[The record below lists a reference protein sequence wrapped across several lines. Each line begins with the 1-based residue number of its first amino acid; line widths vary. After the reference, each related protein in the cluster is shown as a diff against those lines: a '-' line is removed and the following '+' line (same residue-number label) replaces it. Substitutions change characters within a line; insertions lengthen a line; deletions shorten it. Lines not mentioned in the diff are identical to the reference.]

1 MQSPTQPFLVASRNS
16 DCWGGRGGAGDALR
30 DDTRRLVFKN
40 PALNLFSFFLL
51 SHPVVVLSSSV
62 LQQCLAAKITVTSS
76 ALSLKLDLI
85 FNFTMSV
92 KRYRA
97 THSYIHIKYIPL
109 LSPASSN
116 LSKRGWWKLSLQN
129 KTLWLVWFPST
140 PPKATSWAFA
150 KQAPAKSLF
159 LRAL

>member
-1 MQSPTQPFLVASRNS
+1 MSSRNS
-16 DCWGGRGGAGDALR
+16 DCWGGGGGGWRALH
-30 DDTRRLVFKN
+30 DYTRMLVFKN
-40 PALNLFSFFLL
+40 PALAPLSFSLL
-51 SHPVVVLSSSV
+51 SHTLLLFSVVQFSSNVWLPRS
-62 LQQCLAAKITVTSS
+62 
-76 ALSLKLDLI
+76 LSLPVLYHLTLPLI

>member
-1 MQSPTQPFLVASRNS
+1 MSSRNS
-16 DCWGGRGGAGDALR
+16 DCWGGGGGRWRALH
-30 DDTRRLVFKN
+30 DYTRMLVFKN
-40 PALNLFSFFLL
+40 PALAPLSFSLL
-51 SHPVVVLSSSV
+51 SHTLLLFSVVQFSSNVWLPRS
-62 LQQCLAAKITVTSS
+62 
-76 ALSLKLDLI
+76 LSLPVLYHLTLPLI

-129 KTLWLVWFPST
+129 KTLWLV
-140 PPKATSWAFA
+140 
-150 KQAPAKSLF
+150 
-159 LRAL
+159 

>member
-1 MQSPTQPFLVASRNS
+1 MVDCLGHRSKCSLPSSLFLCRHATLIAGEGGGG
-16 DCWGGRGGAGDALR
+16 GGRALH
-30 DDTRRLVFKN
+30 DYTRVLVFKN
-40 PALNLFSFFLL
+40 PALAPLSFSLL
-51 SHPVVVLSSSV
+51 SHTLLLFSVVQFSSNVWLPRS
-62 LQQCLAAKITVTSS
+62 
-76 ALSLKLDLI
+76 LSLPVLYHLTLPLI

-129 KTLWLVWFPST
+129 KTLWLV
-140 PPKATSWAFA
+140 
-150 KQAPAKSLF
+150 
-159 LRAL
+159 

>member
-1 MQSPTQPFLVASRNS
+1 MSSRNS
-16 DCWGGRGGAGDALR
+16 DCWGGGGGAGRWRALH
-30 DDTRRLVFKN
+30 DYTRMLVFKN
-40 PALNLFSFFLL
+40 PALAPLSFSLL
-51 SHPVVVLSSSV
+51 SHTLLLFSVVQFSSNVWLPRS
-62 LQQCLAAKITVTSS
+62 
-76 ALSLKLDLI
+76 LSLPVLYHLTLPLI

-129 KTLWLVWFPST
+129 KTLWLV
-140 PPKATSWAFA
+140 
-150 KQAPAKSLF
+150 
-159 LRAL
+159 